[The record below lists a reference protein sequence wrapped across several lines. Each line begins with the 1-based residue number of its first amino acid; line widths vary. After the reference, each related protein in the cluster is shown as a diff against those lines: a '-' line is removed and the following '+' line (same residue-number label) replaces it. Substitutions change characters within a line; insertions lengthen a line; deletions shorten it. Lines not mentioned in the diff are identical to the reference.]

1 MNNLSGLKKINLGNF
16 DEITFK
22 GFVNDY
28 KKNSHQ
34 LKSLIS
40 IKINLDNSVLF
51 FEDIENYIK
60 EYYYIN
66 TPQLQEKFLL
76 SNLKIDNDDV
86 MKELIELIYLKSNI
100 QRVILTI
107 NNKNIEKLS
116 ELLSKFINEYNNKY
130 SFEDKKILCNESPY
144 K

>member
-1 MNNLSGLKKINLGNF
+1 M
-16 DEITFK
+16 
-22 GFVNDY
+22 
-28 KKNSHQ
+28 
-34 LKSLIS
+34 
-40 IKINLDNSVLF
+40 
-51 FEDIENYIK
+51 
-60 EYYYIN
+60 
-66 TPQLQEKFLL
+66 L

-116 ELLSKFINEYNNKY
+116 ELLSKFINEYSNKY